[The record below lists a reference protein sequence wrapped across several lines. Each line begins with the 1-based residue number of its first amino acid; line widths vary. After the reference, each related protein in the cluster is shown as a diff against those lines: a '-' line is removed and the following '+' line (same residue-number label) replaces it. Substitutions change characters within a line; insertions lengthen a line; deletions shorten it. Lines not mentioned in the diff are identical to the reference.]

1 MHRKYICNK
10 LVGKKYGI
18 KEKAAASPWNVVHV
32 YIWTMAKYCTVGFS
46 MVIKATFF
54 KCYIAALLGWHYRHC
69 TGKFGFYQ
77 HEFSCTD
84 LQFLPCV
91 LQVLVMDGWPLS
103 DSRVWRKVEKQQG
116 LNCPQSK
123 YNISCNANTS
133 LFAQKMDKLS
143 ILSTTVVFCS
153 MKFLVVA
160 HNQCQATREKTLC
173 CA

>member
-1 MHRKYICNK
+1 MKCSTCVYLNHGQILYSRFQHGHKSHFFLNATLLHY
-10 LVGKKYGI
+10 LV
-18 KEKAAASPWNVVHV
+18 S
-32 YIWTMAKYCTVGFS
+32 T
-46 MVIKATFF
+46 
-54 KCYIAALLGWHYRHC
+54 

-84 LQFLPCV
+84 LQFLPGV

-133 LFAQKMDKLS
+133 LFVQKMDKLS

>member
-1 MHRKYICNK
+1 MKCSTCVYMNHGQILYSRFQPGHDSHFFLNATLLHY
-10 LVGKKYGI
+10 LV
-18 KEKAAASPWNVVHV
+18 S
-32 YIWTMAKYCTVGFS
+32 T
-46 MVIKATFF
+46 
-54 KCYIAALLGWHYRHC
+54 

-84 LQFLPCV
+84 LQFLSGV

-143 ILSTTVVFCS
+143 ILSTTVVFCLV
-153 MKFLVVA
+153 KFLVVA

>member
-1 MHRKYICNK
+1 MHKKYICNK

-32 YIWTMAKYCTVGFS
+32 YIWIMAKYCTVGFS
-46 MVIKATFF
+46 MVMTAIFLNAT
-54 KCYIAALLGWHYRHC
+54 LLHYLVSTTGT

-84 LQFLPCV
+84 LQFLPGV

-133 LFAQKMDKLS
+133 LFVQKMDKLS
-143 ILSTTVVFCS
+143 ILSTTVVFCLV
-153 MKFLVVA
+153 KFLVVA

>member
-46 MVIKATFF
+46 MVIKV
-54 KCYIAALLGWHYRHC
+54 KMLQCYSYLVSSTGT

-143 ILSTTVVFCS
+143 ILSTTVVFCP
-153 MKFLVVA
+153 MKFLVVV